1 MPSNLVLM
9 DDNFL
14 VGIEFPGTTKQ
25 SMIKYVTSFC
35 HSHTSAVFLPLI
47 YATNLIQ
54 LHACISFDE
63 KKSYLTFLEVTYQKH
78 SLQGNVGFPF
88 YDLFIIM
95 LLEIY
100 PYNYNPILNTEIQIR
115 HSKKYIFIF
124 RRGRIRSNPSQI
136 YSHVQSI
143 IKFLFCF
150 FFLV

>member
-78 SLQGNVGFPF
+78 SLQGNVGFRSM
-88 YDLFIIM
+88 ICS
-95 LLEIY
+95 LLCYWRFTPTTTIPSLTRRY
-100 PYNYNPILNTEIQIR
+100 KLDTQKN
-115 HSKKYIFIF
+115 IFLYSGGSGY
-124 RRGRIRSNPSQI
+124 GRSHLRYTHTFSQ
-136 YSHVQSI
+136 
-143 IKFLFCF
+143 L
-150 FFLV
+150 